1 MPEMFTGELPAV
13 PVYKNGHVVYCH
25 NKKELDK
32 WTKPEEEGGPGY
44 VTSYQHQEWPKTMS
58 HPSAPDMRVNN
69 MAELE
74 KYEAQGYSFNHWQN
88 RKMESTAAAPNSFDP
103 KAAAK
108 IQELEAKLA
117 NLEKMV
123 ESLTAPPKT
132 VEKPQGGRRDA
143 ASRTD

>member
-88 RKMESTAAAPNSFDP
+88 RKMEGAAAGAAAPNSFDP

-117 NLEKMV
+117 KMEQMM
-123 ESLTAPPKT
+123 ESLTAPDKI
-132 VEKPQGGRRDA
+132 EKAERRNT
-143 ASRTD
+143 R